1 MLIRQIMNDTNYG
14 YYDRVL
20 VTRMSNQKAFDK
32 YFFESDGPGQNRPLY
47 YKHREVLWLHWQL

>member
-14 YYDRVL
+14 YYDRVS

-32 YFFESDGPGQNRPLY
+32 YFIESDGPGQNRPLY
-47 YKHREVLWLHWQL
+47 YKHREVLWLH